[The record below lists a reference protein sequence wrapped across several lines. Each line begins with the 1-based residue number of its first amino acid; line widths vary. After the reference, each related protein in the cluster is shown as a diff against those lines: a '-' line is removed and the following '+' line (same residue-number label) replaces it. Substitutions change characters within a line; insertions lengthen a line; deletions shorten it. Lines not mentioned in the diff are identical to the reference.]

1 MRSLPSLPARPPRA
15 GRAVDDVVDTLGA
28 LAAAGVALAV
38 LAAARPL
45 AAQPAP
51 AAAAPLSADA
61 LLGVSP
67 VVGGR
72 DEPVWHPD
80 GRSIA
85 FLAAIDG
92 PTGVWQLR
100 VDGAGAA
107 RPTRLVADASLVGVG
122 STASPRPLWSPA
134 GDRLA
139 YVSSKG
145 GAPEIWIHTPR
156 DGRDAPLTRLG
167 ARVGSMN
174 WSPDGT
180 RIAFAGDRYGGFDLY
195 VVTVAT
201 GAVVRLTS
209 DPRYEVFPSWT
220 PDGREIVYD
229 RLDDRWVDHEVLAAR
244 ADGSAPPRLV
254 VVDRDFFDYRGGTA
268 FGYASVSPDGRQVL
282 FRSQRSGWLN
292 YWTVPIGGGAPR
304 PVAPQAAEQGEA
316 SWSPDGRSIAFVSNT
331 NGTHALHVAAAA
343 GGAPRPL
350 VAPAEGV
357 VSRPRW
363 SPDGARISYTFGTT
377 TLPADLHVVDVRS
390 GRATRLT
397 SSMPAAVREAQLV
410 RPRKVTY
417 PSADGLTISAYLYE
431 PRGLRP
437 GERAPAI
444 VWVHGGPTSQFSDTY
459 QPQVQ
464 FFAQRGYAVLLPN
477 IRGSSGYGK
486 AFEDANNGCWGRCD
500 LKDVLAGAAY
510 LRRQSYVD
518 GARLGIHGV
527 SYGGCMTMSA
537 IAFAPGAFQAAIP
550 ESGYADWV
558 RFHEWND
565 ELQHAKLLA
574 FEFGP
579 FPDSAAVYRR
589 NSPLY
594 AAKDVATPA
603 FVIHGEGAQ
612 TPWRPNQKPVPAS
625 LDFARAL
632 DAQYKIY
639 RYKAYPGETYYV
651 TSRANVREKLGDML
665 AFWDQFLRDG
675 LRQAPSAATVT
686 AAGGR

>member
-1 MRSLPSLPARPPRA
+1 MRSVLLASARLACAALVGSILLARA
-15 GRAVDDVVDTLGA
+15 
-28 LAAAGVALAV
+28 
-38 LAAARPL
+38 P
-45 AAQPAP
+45 AAQPASAPP
-51 AAAAPLSADA
+51 APAPPAPAPLDADA
-61 LLGVSP
+61 LLAVSSAIL
-67 VVGGR
+67 GR

-80 GRSIA
+80 GRSLA
-85 FLAAIDG
+85 FLGAFGGEGGIWQVSAAG
-92 PTGVWQLR
+92 GTG
-100 VDGAGAA
+100 A
-107 RPTRLVADASLVGVG
+107 RPRRLVANASLVGVG
-122 STASPRPLWSPA
+122 STASVRPLWSPK

-145 GAPEIWIHTPR
+145 GTPEIWLYTPA
-156 DGRDAPLTRLG
+156 DGRDAPLTALG
-167 ARVGSMN
+167 ARIGAMN
-174 WSPDGT
+174 WSPDGA
-180 RIAFAGDRYGGFDLY
+180 RLAFSGDRYGSPDLY
-195 VVTVAT
+195 VVTAAT

-229 RLDDRWVDHEVLAAR
+229 RLDDRWVDHEVLAVR

-268 FGYASVSPDGRQVL
+268 FGYALVSPDGRQLL

-292 YWTVPIGGGAPR
+292 YWTVPLAGGEPR
-304 PVAPQAAEQGEA
+304 QVAAQAAEQSEA

-331 NGTHALHVAAAA
+331 DGTHQLHVARVAD
-343 GGAPRPL
+343 GAVRRL

-357 VSRPRW
+357 VGRPSW
-363 SPDGARISYTFGTT
+363 SPDGTRLGYTFGTT
-377 TLPADLHVVDVRS
+377 TRPADLHVVEVAS
-390 GRATRLT
+390 GRTTQLT
-397 SSMPAAVREAQLV
+397 FSMPEGVREEQLV
-410 RPRKVTY
+410 RPRKITY

-431 PRGLRP
+431 PRGVP
-437 GERAPAI
+437 AGARAPGI
-444 VWVHGGPTSQFSDTY
+444 MWIHGGPTSQFSDSY

-464 FFAQRGYAVLLPN
+464 YFAQRGYAVLLPN

-500 LKDVLAGAAY
+500 LKDVLAGVDY
-510 LRRQSYVD
+510 LKRQAYVD
-518 GARLGIHGV
+518 PGRMGIHGV

-537 IAFAPGAFQAAIP
+537 IAFAPGVFQAAIP
-550 ESGYADWV
+550 ESGYGDWV

-589 NSPLY
+589 NSPIY
-594 AAKDVATPA
+594 AVKDVTTPT
-603 FVIHGEGAQ
+603 FVVHGEGAV

-651 TSRANVREKLGDML
+651 YSRANVREKLGDML
-665 AFWDQFLRDG
+665 AFWNQFLRDR
-675 LRQAPSAATVT
+675 LEQAPSTTVT
-686 AAGGR
+686 ASAGDGR